1 MLYPTFDNYF
11 SKFREDE
18 NCMAQVVDTTDFYSG
33 MKIKW
38 QDGIWEVI
46 DYQHHKMGRGGA
58 VIKTKLKNLD
68 TGSIVEN
75 SFRSGEKFERVIYDD
90 KKAQFLYQDGENYVF
105 MDLESFEQIYV
116 PGDFLGESVN
126 FLTDNLEL
134 DLEFYE
140 GKVVGVELPKSVE
153 LKVVDTPP
161 SFKGDTVTG
170 GNKPATLETGLTIN
184 VPMFV
189 NNGDSIVVDSRSGEY
204 LERVKK

>member
-1 MLYPTFDNYF
+1 
-11 SKFREDE
+11 
-18 NCMAQVVDTTDFYSG
+18 MAQVVDTTDFYSG

-68 TGSIVEN
+68 TGSTVEN

-126 FLTDNLEL
+126 FLTDNLEV

-140 GKVVGVELPKSVE
+140 GKVVGVELPKNVE

-161 SFKGDTVTG
+161 SFKGDTVSG

-189 NNGDSIVVDSRSGEY
+189 NTGDSIVVDSKSGEY